1 MCVQMYTCGT
11 QICFKFWVP
20 RRTACQHL
28 YPRSEGPFQVDVLKG
43 ADALVYASGQ
53 ALGLDVAVVPVW
65 NTRQTNYIAHTHMIA
80 CGGES
85 PR

>member
-1 MCVQMYTCGT
+1 
-11 QICFKFWVP
+11 
-20 RRTACQHL
+20 
-28 YPRSEGPFQVDVLKG
+28 VDVLKG